1 MATRMQQRR
10 GTAAQWISTNSGNG
24 PILNP
29 GEIGYETDTNKFKI
43 GDGTNHWVNLDYF
56 IDASSTVNPAFG
68 SSITFE
74 GATANDFE
82 TTVAITDPTADRTIT
97 LPDATGTVVLADGSG
112 NVTVSGNLT
121 VSGTTTT
128 INSTTINATTGMVFE
143 GATANDFE
151 TTLTVTD
158 PTADRTLTLPDSTG
172 TIATHEHVT
181 NEIGTHSSDT
191 TSVHGIANTSDL
203 ATKTYADTAVSTH
216 SSDTTDVHGIT
227 DTSALAT
234 KTYADTAVSNHS
246 SDATDV
252 HGIADTS
259 ALATKTY
266 ADTAASTAASTSLSS
281 HASDTT
287 DIHGIADTSILVTT
301 TGTQTLTNKT
311 ITTPSGLVKSDVG
324 LGNVDNTSD
333 ANKPVST
340 AQQTALDLKA
350 SLSGATFTGTVSGIT
365 KSMVGLANVDNTADA
380 SKPVSTAQ
388 QTALDLKANLA
399 GPTFTGT
406 VVLPSTTSVGDVS
419 ATELGYVNGV
429 TSAIQT
435 QLDDKLSKTGG
446 TMTGAITLSGAPTS
460 DLHAATKLYVDN
472 VTAGLNF
479 HEAVHAAS
487 VNNLAVIYNNGTS
500 GVGATLTADTNRAF
514 STLDGESVVV
524 GQRVLIKNQTDAKQ
538 NGIYVLTTNGSGS
551 VPWVLTRATDAD
563 NNPTGEMKNGDFT
576 FVQAGTVNASIGFI
590 NNSATNPIVIGTDN
604 ITYTEFNAGKTVVA
618 GDGLTEATPGT
629 ISVASGGITSAMIA
643 DGTIVDADVNASAAI
658 AQSKISG
665 LSTSLSEKAPLA
677 SPTFTGTVTIPNG
690 AALGTPASATL
701 TNATGLPVATGIAN
715 LGTGVATFLTTPS
728 SANLASMVTD
738 EIGTGNLI
746 LSDIATNAQSASY
759 TLALADKG
767 KLVEISNASANTL
780 TVPPS
785 SSVDFPVGSQIT
797 VLQTGA
803 GQTTITAGL
812 GVTINGTPGLK
823 LRAQWS
829 SVTLIKRLTDTWV
842 VVGDLTA

>member
-10 GTAAQWISTNSGNG
+10 GTAAQWVSTNSGNG
-24 PILNP
+24 PILNA

-43 GDGTNHWVNLDYF
+43 GDGTNHWINLDYF

-151 TTLTVTD
+151 TILTVTD

-172 TIATHEHVT
+172 TIATQEHVT
-181 NEIGTHSSDT
+181 NEIGSHSSDT
-191 TSVHGIANTSDL
+191 TSVHGIANTADL

-246 SDATDV
+246 SDTTDV

-446 TMTGAITLSGAPTS
+446 TMTGALTLSADPS
-460 DLHAATKLYVDN
+460 ASLHAATKQYVDN
-472 VTAGLNF
+472 TASGVVAKPQVLGATTANID
-479 HEAVHAAS
+479 ATYS
-487 VNNLAVIYNNGTS
+487 NGTA
-500 GVGATLTADTNRAF
+500 GVGATLTHNTNGVFPAEAGGA
-514 STLDGESVVV
+514 SGWAV
-524 GQRVLIKNQTDAKQ
+524 GKGILVKNQTNKAQ
-538 NGIYVLTTNGSGS
+538 NGRYYISNMGSVSTPYVLTRCIYCDEASEIPGAYIFVQDGTNAGTGWIQ
-551 VPWVLTRATDAD
+551 VVAD
-563 NNPTGEMKNGDFT
+563 PAT
-576 FVQAGTVNASIGFI
+576 FVV
-590 NNSATNPIVIGTDN
+590 GTDN
-604 ITYTEFNAGKTVVA
+604 IDVFQFSGS
-618 GDGLTEATPGT
+618 GT
-629 ISVASGGITSAMIA
+629 ITAGTGITVSGNEVSISTGAITSSLIL
-643 DGTIVDADVNASAAI
+643 DGTIVDGDINASAAI

-665 LSTSLSEKAPLA
+665 LTTDLAAKAPLA